1 MAKLDHPQPAVN
13 ISELSDPDLLNWIKN
28 ADQSALGELYDRY
41 HRLVYSLAYQTIGEG
56 AVAEEITQD
65 VFLRIWEKAA
75 TYRAEQGKVLTWIVT
90 ITRNRAIDLYRRR
103 RIRPENNPLVWEE
116 LTPLERSD
124 DANIEAEVDSSLMRK
139 SIRTALASLPVEQRQ
154 ALSLAFFRG
163 YSHSE
168 IAEHLQEPIGTIKT
182 RIRLAM
188 QKLRQQLVDEAGLEN
203 EKSNAPD

>member
-1 MAKLDHPQPAVN
+1 MAKLKPLQPAVN
-13 ISELSDPDLLNWIKN
+13 FSELSDPDLLNWIKN

-41 HRLVYSLAYQTIGEG
+41 HRLVYSLAYQTIGES

-75 TYRAEQGKVLTWIVT
+75 TYHAEQGKVLTWIVT

-124 DANIEAEVDSSLMRK
+124 GTNIEAEVDRSLMRT
-139 SIRTALASLPVEQRQ
+139 SIRTALASLPAEQRQ

-168 IAEHLQEPIGTIKT
+168 IAENLQEPIGTVKT

-188 QKLRQQLVDEAGLEN
+188 QKLRQYLLDEAGLEN
-203 EKSNAPD
+203 D

>member
-1 MAKLDHPQPAVN
+1 MSKLKPPRPAVN
-13 ISELSDPDLLNWIKN
+13 FSELSDPDLLNWIKN

-41 HRLVYSLAYQTIGEG
+41 HRLVYSLAYQTIGES

-75 TYRAEQGKVLTWIVT
+75 TYRVEQGKVITWIVT

-124 DANIEAEVDSSLMRK
+124 GTNIEAEVDSSLMRT
-139 SIRTALASLPVEQRQ
+139 SIRTALASLPAEQRQ

-168 IAEHLQEPIGTIKT
+168 IAENLQEPIGTIKT

-188 QKLRQQLVDEAGLEN
+188 QKLRHYLMDEAGMEN
-203 EKSNAPD
+203 D

>member
-1 MAKLDHPQPAVN
+1 MAKLYPQQPAEN
-13 ISELSDPDLLNWIKN
+13 MSELSDPDLLNWIKN
-28 ADQSALGELYDRY
+28 ADQAALGELYDRY
-41 HRLVYSLAYQTIGEG
+41 HRLVFSLAYQTIGDR
-56 AVAEEITQD
+56 AVAEEIAQD

-75 TYRAEQGKVLTWIVT
+75 TYREDQGKVLTWIVS

-124 DANIEAEVDSSLMRK
+124 GTNIETEVDRSLMRK
-139 SIRTALASLPVEQRQ
+139 RIRTALASLPAEQRL
-154 ALSLAFFRG
+154 ALSLAYFRG

-168 IAEHLQEPIGTIKT
+168 IAENLQEPIGTIKT

-188 QKLRQQLVDEAGLEN
+188 QKLRQYLLEEAGLEN
-203 EKSNAPD
+203 D

>member
-1 MAKLDHPQPAVN
+1 MAKLKPSVPAVN
-13 ISELSDPDLLNWIKN
+13 FSELSDPDLLNWIKN

-41 HRLVYSLAYQTIGEG
+41 HRLVYSLAYQTIGES

-116 LTPLERSD
+116 LNPLERSD
-124 DANIEAEVDSSLMRK
+124 GTNIEAEVDNSLMRTN
-139 SIRTALASLPVEQRQ
+139 IRTALASLPAEQRQ

-168 IAEHLQEPIGTIKT
+168 IAENLHEPIGTIKT

-188 QKLRQQLVDEAGLEN
+188 QKLRQYLMEEAGKEN
-203 EKSNAPD
+203 D

>member
-1 MAKLDHPQPAVN
+1 MAKLKPSQPVVN
-13 ISELSDPDLLNWIKN
+13 FSELSDPDLLNWIKN

-41 HRLVYSLAYQTIGEG
+41 HRLVYSLAYQTIGES

-116 LTPLERSD
+116 LNPLERSD
-124 DANIEAEVDSSLMRK
+124 GTNIEAEVDNSLMRTN
-139 SIRTALASLPVEQRQ
+139 IRTALASLPAEQRQ

-168 IAEHLQEPIGTIKT
+168 IAENLHEPIGTIKT

-188 QKLRQQLVDEAGLEN
+188 QKLRQYLMDEAGMEN
-203 EKSNAPD
+203 D